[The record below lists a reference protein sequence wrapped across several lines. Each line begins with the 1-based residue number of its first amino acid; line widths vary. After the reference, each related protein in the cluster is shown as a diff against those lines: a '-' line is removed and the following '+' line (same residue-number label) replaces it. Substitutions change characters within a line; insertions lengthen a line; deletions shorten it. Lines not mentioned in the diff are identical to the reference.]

1 MPLCLDVCLMGERYD
16 AGGGD
21 DPRSSEWP
29 PHPARAF
36 SALRSVAEPHE
47 LNVLRRLEQLPPPT
61 IHAARSANASRRS
74 SYVVTNAREAK
85 GGHQIYPGR
94 TNGRMARVSAFPADP
109 RVRYV
114 WFPEQPVSPD
124 VVKQLDELAR
134 RVPYLGRSS
143 SPAIMAF
150 RSVETVALL
159 PELDA
164 LEPTSHDQADLYL
177 RAPYP
182 GYVDELNALHD
193 MNQPAWQ
200 ASSTARQPYRWATG
214 EEAPAPPATARSPYE
229 DLVILRFTDV
239 RPEGALVGRFTAAL
253 RSKVMSQT
261 ENPLPPAL
269 HGHGIDGQPH
279 VAYLGLP
286 FVGAEHADGRL
297 LGLAVAIP
305 GMSVDERRRIL
316 RGLLGPDPELLVDL
330 GVPSLGSFTL
340 RHAPHDPLPHGA
352 TAERWTKPARTW
364 VSATPLVLDR
374 YPKKKHELS
383 DVVAQTIANSG
394 LPTPAS
400 VQVSKQPL
408 TPGGVRLAPQQL
420 PKRARGRLYCHARVT
435 FDRPVAGPV
444 LAGAG
449 RYFGVGLFAPEP
461 GGVRDDRL

>member
-29 PHPARAF
+29 PHPARVF
-36 SALRSVAEPHE
+36 SALRSVADPHE
-47 LNVLRRLEQLPPPT
+47 LDVLRRLEQLPPPT
-61 IHAARSANASRRS
+61 IHAARSASPSRRS

-85 GGHQIYPGR
+85 GKHQVYPAR
-94 TNGRMARVSAFPADP
+94 TSGRMERMSTFPADP

-114 WFPEQPVSPD
+114 WFPEHQVPSD
-124 VVKQLDELAR
+124 VVRQLDDLAR

-150 RSVETVALL
+150 RTMDTVTLL
-159 PELDA
+159 PGLDA
-164 LEPTSHDQADLYL
+164 LEPTSPDRASLYL
-177 RAPYP
+177 RTPYP
-182 GYVDELNALHD
+182 GYVDELNALHAL
-193 MNQPAWQ
+193 NQPSWQ
-200 ASSTARQPYRWATG
+200 ASSTARQPYRWAAD
-214 EEAPAPPATARSPYE
+214 EEEPTPPATVRSPYE
-229 DLVILRFTDV
+229 DLVILRFSDV
-239 RPEGALVGRFTAAL
+239 RPEGSLVGRFTAAL
-253 RSKVMSQT
+253 RSKVMAQT

-305 GMSVDERRRIL
+305 GMSVEERRRIL

-330 GVPSLGSFTL
+330 RVPSLGSFAL
-340 RHAPHDPLPHGA
+340 RHAPHDPLPFGA
-352 TAERWTKPARTW
+352 TAERWTRSARTW

-394 LPTPAS
+394 LPTPVS
-400 VQVSKQPL
+400 VQVSKHPL
-408 TPGGVRLAPQQL
+408 TTGAVKLAPQQL
-420 PKRARGRLYCHARVT
+420 PRRAQGRLYCHARVT
-435 FDRPVAGPV
+435 FDHPVTGPM

-461 GGVRDDRL
+461 RGTRDDHL